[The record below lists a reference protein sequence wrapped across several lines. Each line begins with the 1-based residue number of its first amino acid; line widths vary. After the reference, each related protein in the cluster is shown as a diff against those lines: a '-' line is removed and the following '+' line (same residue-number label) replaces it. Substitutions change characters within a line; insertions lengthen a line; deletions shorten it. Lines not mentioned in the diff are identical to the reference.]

1 MSSLHLETRD
11 VEDEKGRKALE
22 RFRIEEVDLG
32 APALFDAAYGAL
44 DAEFGPRGE
53 LERRSV
59 IEGWLRAPPDRTYHL
74 LVARENQTGSGAARL
89 AAVRDCHVS
98 VDLEARAVVAYLAH
112 VVVMPEHRRS
122 GLASIMRAA
131 PLALARE
138 ALKRAG
144 PSTKG
149 DLLLAAEM
157 DPADPD
163 VEGSIVRLVAYGRAG
178 FAAID
183 PSCLPY
189 CQPDFRE
196 LATLSQAVHCEV
208 PPRPLPMLAVVRWVG
223 HEGAPCLPKRFA
235 EAFVRNLYAVFA
247 THCRPEDLA
256 EPRAH
261 ALAALAAH
269 PAVEVP
275 LLPLPKNKDD
285 ADALRPLLREHVLPH
300 HSTRAQRGS

>member
-1 MSSLHLETRD
+1 VSSLHLETRD
-11 VEDEKGRKALE
+11 VEDDKGRKALE
-22 RFRIEEVDLG
+22 RFRIQEVDLG

-59 IEGWLRAPPDRTYHL
+59 IEGWLRALPDRTYHL
-74 LVARENQTGSGAARL
+74 LVARDEADRL

-196 LATLSQAVHCEV
+196 LAALGV
-208 PPRPLPMLAVVRWVG
+208 PPRPLPMLAVVRWIG

-285 ADALRPLLREHVLPH
+285 AEGLRPLLREHVLPH
-300 HSTRAQRGS
+300 HSVQT